1 MSKERIDVKKTY
13 KLFINGA
20 FPRSESGRS
29 YPIYRKGSTVLLAQP
44 AQASR
49 KDLRD
54 AVRAA
59 REARSKWQSASA
71 YNRSQILYR
80 LAEMMEGRRSQFVE
94 EIMAQTSASKSVAE
108 REVSEAIDLWVWYA
122 GWCDKIGQI
131 SGANN
136 PINGPFY
143 NFTSPEPVGVV
154 GVFAELDSPL
164 LGLVRAMAPALVGGN
179 TLVVLASEKHPL
191 SAITF
196 GEVIATSD
204 VPAGVINILTGI
216 RSELSSWLASH
227 MEVDGLDISGVKS
240 GSGEIRALAT
250 ENLKRIADF
259 DSSTSPN
266 RILALMD
273 QKTIWHPI
281 GI

>member
-1 MSKERIDVKKTY
+1 VKKTY

-29 YPIYRKGSTVLLAQP
+29 YPIYRKGSKVVLAQP

-59 REARSKWQSASA
+59 REARSKWQSATA

-80 LAEMMEGRRSQFVE
+80 IAEMMEGRRLQFVE
-94 EIMAQTSASKSVAE
+94 EIMAQASLTKSVAE
-108 REVSEAIDLWVWYA
+108 KEVSEAIDLWVWYA
-122 GWCDKIGQI
+122 GWCDKVGQI

-143 NFTSPEPVGVV
+143 NFTSPEPIGVV
-154 GVFAELDSPL
+154 GVFAESDSSL
-164 LGLVRAMAPALVGGN
+164 LGLVRAMAPALAGGN
-179 TLVVLASEKHPL
+179 TVVVLASERYPL
-191 SAITF
+191 SAITLS
-196 GEVIATSD
+196 EVIATSD

-216 RSELSSWLASH
+216 MSELTPWLASH
-227 MEVDGLDISGVKS
+227 MEVDGLDISGEKS
-240 GSGEIRALAT
+240 RSVEIRTLAT
-250 ENLKRIADF
+250 ENLKRVADF
-259 DSSTSPN
+259 GSSTSPN

>member
-1 MSKERIDVKKTY
+1 MKKTY

-29 YPIYRKGSTVLLAQP
+29 YPIYRKGSKVVLAQP

-59 REARSKWQSASA
+59 REARSKWQSATA

-80 LAEMMEGRRSQFVE
+80 IAEMMEGRRLQFVE
-94 EIMAQTSASKSVAE
+94 EIMAQASLTKSVAE
-108 REVSEAIDLWVWYA
+108 KEVSEAIDLWVWYA
-122 GWCDKIGQI
+122 GWCDKVGQI

-143 NFTSPEPVGVV
+143 NFTSPEPIGVV
-154 GVFAELDSPL
+154 GVFAESDSSL
-164 LGLVRAMAPALVGGN
+164 LGLVRAMAPALAGGN
-179 TLVVLASEKHPL
+179 TVVVLASERYPL
-191 SAITF
+191 SAITLS
-196 GEVIATSD
+196 EVIATSD

-216 RSELSSWLASH
+216 RSELTPWLASH
-227 MEVDGLDISGVKS
+227 MEVDGLDISGEKS
-240 GSGEIRALAT
+240 RSVEIRTLAT
-250 ENLKRIADF
+250 ENLKRVADF
-259 DSSTSPN
+259 GSSTSPN